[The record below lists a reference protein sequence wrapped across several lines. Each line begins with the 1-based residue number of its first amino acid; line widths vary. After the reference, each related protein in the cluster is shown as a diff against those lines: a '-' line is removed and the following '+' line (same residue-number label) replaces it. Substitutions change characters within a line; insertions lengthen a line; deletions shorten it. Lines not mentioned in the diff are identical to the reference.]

1 MASAQIYMKM
11 FVATSLRTSEFQVD
25 VPSVVSVLK
34 FSVASL
40 LSSVAIG

>member
-1 MASAQIYMKM
+1 MASQIYMKM
-11 FVATSLRTSEFQVD
+11 FVAFSLRTSEFKVD